1 MIVSHHTPLRLQASR
16 RMQQTRLQYAA
27 WLGNTS
33 SLLMISD
40 NDIYLRTGPATE
52 DVRLTDTGEPGVI
65 YNGVPD
71 WLYQEEVMPRPQAT
85 WPSPDGTRILYATF
99 NDTRVSALQ
108 FPWFGAQLGQD
119 GGGSSSPLSASRRGS
134 FPPSR
139 SVRYP
144 TPGSPNPEVELW
156 VMDIGNV
163 SSANYSN
170 GTGNVTWPVKTRLR
184 PPPVLDGQ

>member
-1 MIVSHHTPLRLQASR
+1 MPLRLLQASR

-33 SLLMISD
+33 GLLMISD
-40 NDIYLRTGPATE
+40 NDIYLRVAPAATE
-52 DVRLTDTGEPGVI
+52 DLRLTDTGEPGVI

-71 WLYQEEVMPRPQAT
+71 WLYQEEVMPRPEAT
-85 WPSPDGTRILYATF
+85 WPSPDGTHVLYATF
-99 NDTRVSALQ
+99 NDSRVSALQ
-108 FPWFGAQLGQD
+108 FPWFGAQLGQE
-119 GGGSSSPLSASRRGS
+119 GGSSNPLDASRRGS

-156 VMDIGNV
+156 VMDIRSA
-163 SSANYSN
+163 SSANH
-170 GTGNVTWPVKTRLR
+170 TGAGNATWSTKTKLK